1 MTCVKCS
8 KVINN
13 DESAVSCDSCAR
25 MVHRD
30 CSDLSASELRVM
42 DLKGKRVLKY
52 YCEECQMGV
61 KLVPKLIAKV
71 ESLKAELKQL
81 QAMVANSRT
90 LPDETIV
97 EEIQERHYKANNIM
111 IFNLPED
118 VENRS
123 EKDSDMQKV
132 RGTIKDIT
140 QDEPRVLKT
149 FRVGKRNK
157 NGFRPLKEVF
167 QLHEDA
173 MIVLRNKKEIKRDRK
188 LFIEPDLTVMQLGVL
203 NKLKSELKERKEKG
217 ENVAIRYKNG
227 IPKILNLN
235 LRGPTE

>member
-1 MTCVKCS
+1 
-8 KVINN
+8 
-13 DESAVSCDSCAR
+13 

-52 YCEECQMGV
+52 YCEECQMGI

-71 ESLKAELKQL
+71 ESLEAELKQL

-132 RGTIKDIT
+132 KDT
-140 QDEPRVLKT
+140 KRYHKRHNARWPRVLKT

-157 NGFRPLKEVF
+157 NGFRLLKVVF
-167 QLHEDA
+167 QHHKDV
-173 MIVLRNKKEIKRDRK
+173 MTVLRNKKEIKRDRK
-188 LFIEPDLTVMQLGVL
+188 LFIELDLTVVQVGVL
-203 NKLKSELKERKEKG
+203 NKLKTELKER
-217 ENVAIRYKNG
+217 
-227 IPKILNLN
+227 
-235 LRGPTE
+235 